1 MNQTMIQYFHWYTK
15 ADASLWQEV
24 AEQAGYLAELGINLA
39 WLPPAYKGSAG
50 HESVGYDAYD
60 LFDLGEFE
68 QKGSVATKYGTKE
81 QYQHAVHCLREK
93 GVGAVVD
100 IVLNHK
106 AGGDELEQFQVV
118 KVDPE
123 NREVALS
130 DPYEIRGYTR
140 FTFSGRSEQYSNFK
154 WDYMCFSG
162 VDYAEGESEHA
173 IYRIMNGHGD
183 GWEDVVGDELGNYDY
198 LMFSDI
204 DHRNVEVRKE
214 LNYWGKWY
222 YDQIGF
228 AGVRLDALKHQS
240 PDFYK
245 EWLQLLRSNTGQ
257 NLFAVG
263 EYWAPGKL
271 EWLEEYMSVT
281 EGCMNLFDCSLQLH
295 LHTASHSEEPY
306 DLRTIFEDTLVG
318 VMPDKAVTFTD
329 NHDTQPLQAL
339 EAPVAYWF
347 KPIAY
352 ALILLREG
360 GMPCVFYP
368 DLFGTQYTD
377 KGGDGQPHEI
387 ILNKVEGIET
397 LLKVRKNLAY
407 GEQHDYLDDPHLIGW
422 TRTGD
427 ELQDGCAVLISNQE
441 AGQKLMEMGK
451 RYVGKIFVDLL
462 GRCAQKVT
470 IDENGCGTFYSS
482 EKGVSVWANEEL
494 LDSFH
499 T

>member
-140 FTFSGRSEQYSNFK
+140 FTFPGRSEQYSNFK

-318 VMPDKAVTFTD
+318 VMPDKAVTFID

-352 ALILLREG
+352 ALILLRAG
-360 GMPCVFYP
+360 GTPCVFYP
-368 DLFGTQYTD
+368 DLFGAHYTD
-377 KGGDGQPHEI
+377 KGGDEQEHEI
-387 ILNKVEGIET
+387 FLDKVEGIEA
-397 LLKVRKNLAY
+397 LLKIRQQHAY
-407 GEQHDYLDDPHLIGW
+407 GTQRDYFDEPHCIGW
-422 TRTGD
+422 TREGD
-427 ELQDGCAVLISNQE
+427 ETHDGCAVVVSNHEGGHVSMAIGQRYAGQQFYDQLGHSEEIVVVDE
-441 AGQKLMEMGK
+441 AG
-451 RYVGKIFVDLL
+451 VGVFS
-462 GRCAQKVT
+462 APA
-470 IDENGCGTFYSS
+470 
-482 EKGVSVWANEEL
+482 KGVGVWL
-494 LDSFH
+494 PKH
-499 T
+499 KV